1 MGRHNDIQ
9 NAYKTLGS
17 VSNFY
22 DGMITYT
29 APLGKLVSRLVWNI
43 DQEKNNRYL
52 DLALS
57 GVPRNFSGKLL
68 EVPVG
73 TGVLTMPVY
82 QTIPNA
88 EITCLDYSADMMEHA
103 RKRADDM
110 NLKNITFVQGDVG
123 HLPFEDESFDVVLSL
138 NGFHAFPDK
147 DAAYKEIYRVLKP
160 GGLFSGCFYVQGR
173 NARTDWFI
181 KHIYTPKGFFTP
193 PFETAKSLRERLSD
207 MYEKAPVLTVE
218 SEACFRC
225 RKAK

>member
-29 APLGKLVSRLVWNI
+29 TPIGKLVSRLVWNI

-88 EITCLDYSADMMEHA
+88 QITCLDYSADMMEHA

-110 NLKNITFVQGDVG
+110 NLKNITFTQGDVG
-123 HLPFEDESFDVVLSL
+123 QLPFEDESFEVVLSL

-147 DAAYKEIYRVLKP
+147 EAAYKEIYRVLKP
-160 GGLFSGCFYVQGR
+160 GGFFSGCFYVQGR
-173 NARTDWFI
+173 NARTDWLI
-181 KHIYTPKGFFTP
+181 KHIYVPKGFFTP
-193 PFETAKSLRERLSD
+193 PFETTQSLRERLSR